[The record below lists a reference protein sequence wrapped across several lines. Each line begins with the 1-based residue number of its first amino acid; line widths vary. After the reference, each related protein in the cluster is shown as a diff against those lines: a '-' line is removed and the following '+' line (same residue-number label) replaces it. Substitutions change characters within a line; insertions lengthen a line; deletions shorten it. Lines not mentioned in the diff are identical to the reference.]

1 MGWAS
6 EQFIRDMGVVSVATQ
21 VPDGV
26 GETFTEPV
34 EAGYERIGLVHVC
47 DDRHIIR
54 ETDKAI
60 MVRIGQTLY
69 GKPITT
75 FYPKSLCRIRFKDN
89 GDYSIYVPQWV
100 NRSRMCVVGQI
111 SSPDAHG
118 LHPMP

>member
-6 EQFIRDMGVVSVATQ
+6 EAFIRDMGVVGVLTR
-21 VPDGV
+21 VPDGQKCID
-26 GETFTEPV
+26 TEMD
-34 EAGYERIGLVHVC
+34 YESIGLVHVC

-75 FYPKSLCRIRFKDN
+75 FYPKSLCRIRYKDD
-89 GDYSIYVPQWV
+89 GSYSIYAPQWT
-100 NRSRMCVVGQI
+100 NRSRTCVVGEVMCA
-111 SSPDAHG
+111 DAHG

>member
-6 EQFIRDMGVVSVATQ
+6 EAFLRDMGVAPTRVATLVVDSQ
-21 VPDGV
+21 EPID
-26 GETFTEPV
+26 TEK
-34 EAGYERIGLVHVC
+34 GYESIGMVHVC

-54 ETDKAI
+54 ETEKAI

-75 FYPKSLCRIRFKDN
+75 FYPKSLCRIRYKDD
-89 GDYSIYVPQWV
+89 GSYSIYVPKWT
-100 NRSRMCVVGQI
+100 NRSRTCVVGEVMNA
-111 SSPDAHG
+111 DAHG